1 MQVPIYY
8 GRLLGKLGEKNSLL
22 QVLDKLMFSDRK
34 SLNLE
39 IESLDLQQGKTGKA
53 IGINKQL
60 INPHS
65 LR

>member
-1 MQVPIYY
+1 
-8 GRLLGKLGEKNSLL
+8 
-22 QVLDKLMFSDRK
+22 MFSDKK